1 MNPTTAKQ
9 FQKFL
14 ELDIEVGGSLD
25 KNLNIKDVVYGD
37 RYSVFFDQASAY
49 NFHTHPI
56 EPTILYSFYSV
67 GDIIWA
73 LKRAAYYPKK
83 EYLVTEDGIY
93 CLEIN
98 PATVKLYKR
107 YPAQT
112 ETILAFYQRY
122 IIERKMNPFGYG
134 VDIKGDWWEL
144 KKKHACDIQEMI
156 NLMNTTG
163 QQLLN
168 WLIEEIKRGKLS
180 FRDQLEM
187 ASFVELPWSTIG
199 KIYTCTFFPWG
210 LF

>member
-9 FQKFL
+9 FEKFL
-14 ELDIEVGGSLD
+14 DLDIEVGGSLD
-25 KNLNIKDVVYGD
+25 QDLNIVSVEYGD
-37 RYSVFFDQASAY
+37 RFAVFFDQTSAY

-56 EPTILYSFYSV
+56 ESTVLYSFYSV
-67 GDIIWA
+67 GDVLSA
-73 LKRAAYYPKK
+73 LKRSAYFHRK

-98 PATVKLYKR
+98 PPTINFYKR
-107 YPAQT
+107 YPVQT

-134 VDIKGDWWEL
+134 VEIKGDWWTL
-144 KKKHACDIQEMI
+144 KKKYACDIQEMI

-168 WLIEEIKRGKLS
+168 WIIEEIKRGKLS

-199 KIYTCTFFPWG
+199 KIYNCTFFPWG